1 MNRGAWAPLFWAT
14 VHSVPKSQT
23 QLERLST
30 MNFKMVK
37 KINVML
43 HGFLFFVFFNHNE
56 NNGKKSLWKNWSF
69 ECLILVYCT
78 LMFKTLHNYSLYTKT
93 TFKSRKTSH

>member
-1 MNRGAWAPLFWAT
+1 MNRGAWAPLSWAT

-43 HGFLFFVFFNHNE
+43 HVVLFFF
-56 NNGKKSLWKNWSF
+56 
-69 ECLILVYCT
+69 
-78 LMFKTLHNYSLYTKT
+78 
-93 TFKSRKTSH
+93 FKSQ